1 MKRLFDIVFS
11 LIGLIILFPLMIII
25 ALSIKLF
32 SNTPI
37 LFIQERIG
45 VNETKFYL
53 YKFCTMNQKKNN
65 NTPAH
70 LTIVDNPR
78 ITNIGKILRKWKLDE
93 TPSLFNVLIGNM
105 SFVGPRPWVKYY
117 IDRLSQDEKLFLKIK
132 PGITS
137 PATLKYANEEYLL
150 LDKPN
155 PEEFHDM
162 YILPDK
168 VRLNLL
174 YLNEHN
180 LLKDITIIF
189 KTIFR
194 QNY

>member
-1 MKRLFDIVFS
+1 MKRLFDIIFS
-11 LIGLIILFPLMIII
+11 IIGIIILFPLMLVI
-25 ALSIKLF
+25 AISIKLF

-45 VNETKFYL
+45 INECKFYL
-53 YKFCTMNQKKNN
+53 YKFCTMKEKEDKNEV
-65 NTPAH
+65 H
-70 LTIVDNPR
+70 LTIRSNPR
-78 ITNIGKILRKWKLDE
+78 ITSVGKILRKWKLDE
-93 TPSLFNVLIGNM
+93 IPSLFNVFKGDM

-117 IDRLSQDEKLFLKIK
+117 IDKLSESDKLFLKIR

-150 LDKPN
+150 LNKDN
-155 PEEFHDM
+155 PEEFHNM
-162 YILPDK
+162 HILPDK

-174 YLNEHN
+174 YLNDHS
-180 LLKDITIIF
+180 LLKDIIIIL